1 MQPST
6 RPRRTDPKRSA
17 RLSFSIWLAVFA
29 LLCARTAFADALPD
43 AVAPAAQQAGVDFAG
58 TTPVVRITRPD
69 SAGISHNKWTAFD
82 VPLQGLVLNNATG
95 ATTSALVGS
104 LGANANLN
112 GTAARLILNEVT
124 SNRPSMLL
132 GLIEVAGQAARVVI
146 ANPNGITCDGC
157 GFINTSHVQL
167 TTGRSDRLDDVMRFD
182 VTQGRI
188 DIGASGLAALAIR
201 LDLIAHTL
209 RSTGPI
215 TTQSALTVIA
225 ARAMVDADSLV
236 MRGNE
241 EPTDDPYP
249 QQLPDVFAI
258 DIGQSVTA
266 ASIQLIAVGEELGVR
281 AAAPLLAVEDI
292 VIATREALDL
302 RGDLFAARD
311 IALFNSGSMQSN
323 VSGAIDAGRH
333 VRFITTGLTLRDTAR
348 IAAGGNI
355 EFGFFGD
362 NSDHWSAF
370 LNEGLINAAGDV
382 VFAGPIGG
390 LNHGVIR
397 AGRSLQLAAGVV
409 LPEPDTALPGSY
421 PARAVDADVVALAN
435 TGALLAGE
443 DLYLNLIGNDGGL
456 VSAGQ
461 DAFIWQSQR
470 GRYSEEHPVPV
481 AAAGDIIAGRDLYLF
496 APVVQEA
503 SQVRAN
509 VMRFSAAR
517 DLHLIDAPGLLR
529 SGADLRDSLNEG
541 VQVLPGVATLPY
553 VNGDTLEAANDVRVA
568 ISASFRNESIID
580 AQRDLRIVV
589 RGVTNETRIDTRHAT
604 FDYEHFDGCRTEY
617 DGSCSA
623 VIETPGAPALMTAGR
638 DLIADTPSFH
648 NVGATILVGRH
659 IDIETVDFLNR
670 DRIHRADWTSTYYA
684 IDLDAQLGGVPCSQ
698 DCLQP
703 IDWLRTTAGSV
714 ALGTLPGVIQAGG
727 LLSVVA
733 ERSGVQTPD
742 DPVDPGLNPDSPPA
756 SPATP
761 SSFINSGN
769 IHADRIVVRVDDIR
783 NGFDFVNDYYHRTAE
798 LSLPPASIDIA
809 GFGASGT
816 RALRVSDY
824 SGAALMRLLPPGLA
838 SNLPFALAP
847 AEEEAALRN
856 AFLATTHRGWIL
868 PGLAWDPLTGQ
879 SPQQQQH
886 AILAANGAA
895 FAIEHQVAMGTA
907 LTDAQQSMLSAPM
920 LWYVERAGRLYP
932 QVHLPA
938 EWQHQ
943 LAVVPGGELDAEVAI
958 VLAGRKIDNTGFIVS
973 DGALSVTADTLLN
986 RKRSAY
992 YYEERKVS
1000 GGTLIIEGD
1009 TVQPGGFMQAAAWDI
1024 NVGAIDSV
1032 SGEFR
1037 VLGDS
1042 AARTVEFSRAFEA
1055 ELAAELGD
1063 SFTYRAARDD
1073 LHFRFRQSM
1082 GFGDLVGV
1090 VAGMTASMLIGPQ
1103 MSQLIGS
1110 FATGYGSTWATASL
1124 TASAGLGN
1132 VIGSAAVTQMLSS
1145 SIGQFVA
1152 TGHIDVTAAL
1162 TSGLAGGITA
1172 GTGSWANANVD
1183 DALQRFSIRA
1193 LTTGAVGE
1201 LTGTGFGNALFN
1213 AITNEASALGANQI
1227 GDGNFG
1233 LQGSLGHTLAH
1244 GVLGAL
1250 TASAR
1255 GEDPY
1260 SGALGAITATLV
1272 EAPLDRALDLSGPDR
1287 EIALTAFSMLVG
1299 GTASGL
1305 AGGDPVTAGWA
1316 AQNVTL
1322 FNYLKHQEQDRYA
1335 HARNA
1340 CGADAACMQAVD
1352 ADFSQLSQANK
1363 RVLAEA
1369 HLACETTGFCSDY
1382 YRLMTEAMP
1391 LGMGA
1396 QLPGGIDPENPWFS
1410 AQQNA
1415 DAVAYNLFLF
1425 DRLMA
1430 RPLSQ
1435 EIVRHD
1441 FAPDPEAYA
1450 FAPQGSSQYV
1460 GAITA
1465 QNIDK
1470 VVVLSAAGAS
1480 LLLPGPEDL
1489 AVGAV
1494 LMTKAGQFV
1503 ARVIEVGGQKLLRWA
1518 DGSAVSV
1525 AQPTPGL
1532 HTAVGTEVK
1541 YLDALTSHPEGH
1553 AFSVHGGSVTDGQL
1567 AMRARTGVKP
1577 NTTVGPI
1584 PPLSSAF
1591 HRDDL
1596 LIFADQAIRD
1606 GGALQRAIARQ
1617 PGQTVVRV
1625 EASDVGDL
1633 GSNLGRGYV
1642 RIGATA
1648 NKGANATAVG
1658 PVQRVD
1664 NLRSAQGIYEFNVHT
1679 RVWETITVY
1688 PALHR

>member
-1 MQPST
+1 MKLPFS
-6 RPRRTDPKRSA
+6 SA
-17 RLSFSIWLAVFA
+17 RTRTVCAMRVRIWLTAFVP
-29 LLCARTAFADALPD
+29 LCPQPAFADALPD
-43 AVAPAAQQAGVDFAG
+43 PLAPAHQQAGVVFAG

-82 VPLQGLVLNNATG
+82 VPLQGMVLNNAT
-95 ATTSALVGS
+95 APANSALAGS
-104 LGANANLN
+104 LGANTNLN

-124 SNRPSMLL
+124 GNRPSALL
-132 GLIEVAGQAARVVI
+132 GMIEVAGQAARVVI

-167 TTGRSDRLDDVMRFD
+167 TTGRPDRLADALRFD
-182 VTQGRI
+182 VTQGQI
-188 DIGASGLAALAIR
+188 DIGASGLALLATR
-201 LDLIAHTL
+201 LDLIARKL
-209 RSTGPI
+209 RSRGPV
-215 TTQSALTVIA
+215 TTQAGLSVIA
-225 ARAMVDADSLV
+225 ARAVVDADSLT
-236 MRGNE
+236 MTDTERSFDGFE
-241 EPTDDPYP
+241 AEPGI
-249 QQLPDVFAI
+249 FAI
-258 DIGQSVTA
+258 DIGQSVAA
-266 ASIQLIAVGEELGVR
+266 ASIQLIAIGEELGVR
-281 AAAPLLAVEDI
+281 TTAPLLAVEDI
-292 VIATREALDL
+292 VIATRETLDL
-302 RGDLFAARD
+302 RGDIFAARD
-311 IALFNSGSMQSN
+311 VAVFNSGSLYSN
-323 VSGAIDAGRH
+323 VRGAIEAGRH
-333 VRFITTGLTLRDTAR
+333 VRFIATGLTLHDTGR

-355 EFGFFGD
+355 ELGFFGD
-362 NSDHWSAF
+362 NSDGWSGF
-370 LNEGLINAAGDV
+370 LNHGLIDAGGDV

-397 AGRSLQLAAGVV
+397 AGRTLQAAAGVV
-409 LPEPDTALPGSY
+409 LPEPGNALPGSH

-443 DLYLNLIGNDGGL
+443 DLYLNLIGNDGGII
-456 VSAGQ
+456 SARQ

-470 GRYSEEHPVPV
+470 GRYSDVYPVPV
-481 AAAGDIIAGRDLYLF
+481 VAAGDITAGRDLYLF
-496 APVVQEA
+496 APVDQGEPPV
-503 SQVRAN
+503 SPN
-509 VMRFSAAR
+509 VMPSLMSFGAAR
-517 DLHLIDAPGLLR
+517 DIHLVDAPDLLWA
-529 SGADLRDSLNEG
+529 GGDLREAVRDGL
-541 VQVLPGVATLPY
+541 QVLPGVTTLPY
-553 VNGDTLEAANDVRVA
+553 VNRDRLAAGNDVRVA
-568 ISASFRNESIID
+568 VTASFRNETIID
-580 AQRDLRIVV
+580 AQRDLRIVA
-589 RGVTNETRIDTRHAT
+589 RGVTNETRVETRQAT
-604 FDYEHFDGCRTEY
+604 FDHERFDGCLTEY
-617 DGSCSA
+617 DGNCSA
-623 VIETPGAPALMTAGR
+623 TIETPAVSALMTAGR
-638 DLIADTPSFH
+638 DLIADTPSFR
-648 NVGATILVGRH
+648 NIGASILVGRH
-659 IDIETVDFLNR
+659 IDIETADFLNR
-670 DRIHRADWTSTYYA
+670 DRILRADWTSTYYA
-684 IDLDAQLGGVPCSQ
+684 IDLDAQLGGAPCSP

-714 ALGTLPGVIQAGG
+714 VLGTLPGIIQAGG
-727 LLSVVA
+727 QLSVVA
-733 ERSGVQTPD
+733 VRSEVRLPD
-742 DPVDPGLNPDSPPA
+742 DPADPGPNPDSPPSVPTA
-756 SPATP
+756 P
-761 SSFINSGN
+761 SSFVNSGN
-769 IHADRIVVRVDDIR
+769 IHADRIVVRADDIR
-783 NGFDFVNDYYHRTAE
+783 NGFDFVNDYHHRTAE
-798 LSLPPASIDIA
+798 LKRPPASIDVI

-816 RALRVSDY
+816 RALHVSDY
-824 SGAALMRLLPPGLA
+824 SGAALMNALPPGLA
-838 SNLPFALAP
+838 SNLPFALTP
-847 AEEEAALRN
+847 AEEEASLRN

-895 FAIEHQVAMGTA
+895 FAIEHQVAMGTV
-907 LTDAQQSMLSAPM
+907 LTDEHQSMLSAPM

-938 EWQHQ
+938 EWQDT
-943 LAVVPGGELDAEVAI
+943 LAAVPGGELDADVAI
-958 VLAGRKIDNTGFIVS
+958 VLAGRHIDNTGFVVA
-973 DGALSVTADTLLN
+973 DGALSVTADTLRN

-1009 TVQPGGFMQAAAWDI
+1009 TVQPGGFMQAAAWDV

-1042 AARTVEFSRAFEA
+1042 AARTAAFSSAFEA
-1055 ELAAELGD
+1055 ELAVELGD
-1063 SFTYRAARDD
+1063 SFTYRAARDN
-1073 LHFRFRQSM
+1073 LSFRFRQSM

-1090 VAGMTASMLIGPQ
+1090 VAGMTATMLIGPQ
-1103 MSQLIGS
+1103 VSQLIGS
-1110 FATGYGSTWATASL
+1110 FATGYGSTWAGASL

-1152 TGHIDVTAAL
+1152 TGRIDVGAAL
-1162 TSGLAGGITA
+1162 TSGLAGAVTA
-1172 GTGSWANANVD
+1172 GTGSWANTDVD

-1213 AITNEASALGANQI
+1213 AITNEASALGANEI

-1233 LQGSLGHTLAH
+1233 KQGSLGHTLAH

-1260 SGALGAITATLV
+1260 SGALGAISATLA
-1272 EAPLDRALDLSGPDR
+1272 EAPLDDALHLSGPDR
-1287 EIALTAFSMLVG
+1287 EIALIAFSMLVG

-1316 AQNVTL
+1316 AQNVTQ
-1322 FNYLKHQEQDRYA
+1322 FNYLKHPEQERYA
-1335 HARNA
+1335 DARNA

-1352 ADFSQLSQANK
+1352 ADFSQLAQANK
-1363 RVLAEA
+1363 RVLAEG
-1369 HLACETTGFCSDY
+1369 HLACETTGRCSDY
-1382 YRLMTEAMP
+1382 YRLMNEAMP
-1391 LGMGA
+1391 FGMGA
-1396 QLPGGIDPENPWFS
+1396 QLPGGIDPETPWLG

-1415 DAVAYNLFLF
+1415 DAVAHNLALF
-1425 DRLMA
+1425 DRLMT

-1435 EIVRHD
+1435 EIVRQE
-1441 FAPDPEAYA
+1441 FASDPEAYA
-1450 FAPQGSSQYV
+1450 LAPQGSSQYV

-1465 QNIDK
+1465 QNIDN

-1489 AVGAV
+1489 VVGAV

-1503 ARVIEVGGQKLLRWA
+1503 ARVIEVGGEKLLRWS
-1518 DGSAVSV
+1518 DGTA
-1525 AQPTPGL
+1525 APLIQPTTRLGI
-1532 HTAVGTEVK
+1532 AVDTEVK

-1577 NTTVGPI
+1577 NAAVGPI
-1584 PPLSSAF
+1584 PPMSSAF
-1591 HRDDL
+1591 YRDDL

-1633 GSNLGRGYV
+1633 GSNLGRGYL

-1648 NKGANATAVG
+1648 NKGANAATVG

-1688 PALHR
+1688 PAPH